1 MAPPLPRPRTGAGRI
16 ALVVAGL
23 MVLTVVATFLSTV
36 WTDVLW
42 YRSVDHQGVYLRVVL
57 WATGL
62 FVLGFAVTWAL
73 VAGAL
78 WAAYR
83 YRPTRDPRM
92 AAYDPLEKYREQA
105 AGSRRLIQ
113 LGAPAITGLFMGL
126 ALSSAWRQA
135 MLWWNRQPFG
145 ETDPQFGHDIG
156 FYVFTVPFL
165 SVLVDVLLAA
175 LVIALVVN
183 LATHY
188 LSGALSVRPLHG
200 GRHVTQPAAW
210 QIGGLTAA
218 ALLVKALD
226 FLVQRWEMTTV
237 MGGRTAGPGYTDVHA
252 RIPMLA
258 ILALTTVV
266 VALVVLWAARERSW
280 KLPVASVALLVASSL
295 VGLNLYP
302 ALLQRF
308 FVVPSEASREA
319 PFIQRGIDATRAAY
333 GIDDVEV
340 IPYDARTAATPSVLA
355 EDRKSIPGIRLMDPS
370 VISPTVKQLQG
381 IRNYYQ
387 FPDTLDVD
395 RYEVDGAQEEHVVAV
410 RELDLDGISASQRN
424 WVNDHTVY
432 THGFG
437 MVALDSSEKSSK
449 GEPVFTE
456 RNIPP
461 TQQLGPGEYEP
472 RVYFGEFSP
481 VYSIV
486 GAPDD
491 AEPRELDRP
500 DGSETGQANTT
511 YQGAGG
517 VPVGNWINRF
527 AYAVKYR
534 EGNFLLADAFNSESR
549 LLDHRTPRERV
560 ERVAPWLTLDGDAFP
575 SVVDGRIVWIV
586 DGYTTS
592 SRYPY
597 SETTNLE
604 QATAD
609 GTTASSA
616 NVANASGRVNYLR
629 NSVKATVDAYD
640 GSVTLY
646 AWDEEDPMLKAWQ
659 QAFPD
664 TVKPRAEIGEELMS
678 HLRYP
683 QDLFKAQREML
694 QRYHV
699 TTPGAFFGGQDFWRV
714 PPDPTQDNEAVVQP
728 PYYLGVQMPGQ
739 EEPRFSLTST
749 FKPVGE
755 REVLSGFLAVDA
767 DAGADAG
774 APRDGYGELRVLELP
789 RETSVPGPGQ
799 VQNDLESSNNSSPD
813 FSQTLSQFLSLNQ
826 QRGSDVQFGNQLTL
840 PVGGGVLYVEPI
852 YVQSTSDSS
861 YPLLRLV
868 VVAFGNDLAWGDTLD
883 SALSQLFSGEDGE
896 GDGSGEGG
904 EGDGQ
909 GDGTGDGSGDGE
921 GDGQGE
927 QPGTPDE
934 AALNAALEDARAAMQ
949 AADQAL
955 QDGDF
960 AAYGDAQE
968 ELRDA
973 IRRATEAAPEGGS
986 ANLGPEDPA
995 DEGQGEGS
1003 DQQAPDPA
1011 EGEGSD
1017 QEAPDPAE
1025 GDETPTE

>member
-1 MAPPLPRPRTGAGRI
+1 MASTATRPRSGASR
-16 ALVVAGL
+16 LVLLFVGL
-23 MVLTVVATFLSTV
+23 LVLTVASTFLATL

-42 YRSVDHQGVYLRVVL
+42 YRSVGHQSVYLRVML
-57 WATGL
+57 WASAL
-62 FVLGFAVTWAL
+62 FVLGFVVAWLL
-73 VAGAL
+73 VAGSM
-78 WAAYR
+78 WGAYR
-83 YRPTRDPRM
+83 ARPARDPRM
-92 AAYDPLEKYREQA
+92 AAFDPMEKYRAQV
-105 AGSRRLIQ
+105 AGSRRLI
-113 LGAPAITGLFMGL
+113 LWGVPTVVGLFLGL
-126 ALSSAWRQA
+126 ATAGAWRQA

-145 ETDPQFGHDIG
+145 EVDPQFGLDIG
-156 FYVFTVPFL
+156 FYVFTLPLL

-175 LVIALVVN
+175 LVVALVAS

-188 LSGALSVRPLHG
+188 LSGAVSVRPEHG
-200 GRHVTQPAAW
+200 GRHISSAAAW
-210 QIGGLTAA
+210 QVGGLAAA
-218 ALLVKALD
+218 ALVVKALD
-226 FLVQRWEMTTV
+226 FLVQRWEMTTA
-237 MGGRTAGPGYTDVHA
+237 MGSRTAGPGYTDVHA

-258 ILALTTVV
+258 ILAVTTVV
-266 VALVVLWAARERSW
+266 VALVVLWAARERTW
-280 KLPVASVALLVASSL
+280 KLPLASVALLVASSL
-295 VGLNLYP
+295 VGLGIYP
-302 ALLQRF
+302 AILQRF
-308 FVVPSEASREA
+308 FVIPSEASREA
-319 PFIQRGIDATRAAY
+319 PYIQRGIDGTRAAY
-333 GIDDVEV
+333 GIDEVEV
-340 IPYDARTAATPSVLA
+340 VPYDARTAATPSALA
-355 EDRKSIPGIRLMDPS
+355 QDRESIPGIRLMDPS
-370 VISPTVKQLQG
+370 VIGPTVKQLQG

-395 RYEVDGAQEEHVVAV
+395 RYTVDGVTEEHVVAV
-410 RELDLDGISASQRN
+410 RELDLDGVNDSQRN

-437 MVALDSSEKSSK
+437 MVAADSSEKSAK

-461 TQQLGPGEYEP
+461 TQNLGEGDYEP

-481 VYSIV
+481 EYSVV
-486 GAPDD
+486 GAPEG

-511 YQGAGG
+511 YTGSGG
-517 VPVGNWINRF
+517 VGVGNWFNRL
-527 AYAVKYR
+527 AYAIKYR

-592 SRYPY
+592 SNYPY

-604 QATAD
+604 RATAD
-609 GTTASSA
+609 GTTAQSA
-616 NVANASGRVNYLR
+616 NVANARGRVNYLR

-646 AWDEEDPMLKAWQ
+646 AWDDEDPMLKAWR
-659 QAFPD
+659 QAFPGSVQD
-664 TVKPRAEIGEELMS
+664 RSEISAELMS

-699 TTPGAFFGGQDFWRV
+699 TSAGAFFGGQDFWRV

-739 EEPRFSLTST
+739 QEPRFSLTST
-749 FKPVGE
+749 FKPQGE
-755 REVLSGFLAVDA
+755 REVLSGFLSVDA

-774 APRDGYGELRVLELP
+774 APRDGYGALRLLELP
-789 RETSVPGPGQ
+789 RETTVPGPGQ

-826 QRGSDVQFGNQLTL
+826 QRGSDVEFGNQLTL

-868 VVAFGNDLAWGDTLD
+868 VVAFGNDLAWGDSLD
-883 SALSQLFSGEDGE
+883 SAISQLFSTDEGSGGQGDGE
-896 GDGSGEGG
+896 NGEGTPDPGG
-904 EGDGQ
+904 EGDP
-909 GDGTGDGSGDGE
+909 DE
-921 GDGQGE
+921 GD
-927 QPGTPDE
+927 QPGTPDPRGLEQALKDAE
-934 AALNAALEDARAAMQ
+934 AAMAEADKALK
-949 AADQAL
+949 
-955 QDGDF
+955 DGDF
-960 AAYGDAQE
+960 AAYGEAQKK
-968 ELRDA
+968 LREA
-973 IRRATEAAPEGGS
+973 IERATEAAPNGGRATLDPESS
-986 ANLGPEDPA
+986 AESSSPASADPSA
-995 DEGQGEGS
+995 EPSGS
-1003 DQQAPDPA
+1003 ESSA
-1011 EGEGSD
+1011 E
-1017 QEAPDPAE
+1017 
-1025 GDETPTE
+1025 